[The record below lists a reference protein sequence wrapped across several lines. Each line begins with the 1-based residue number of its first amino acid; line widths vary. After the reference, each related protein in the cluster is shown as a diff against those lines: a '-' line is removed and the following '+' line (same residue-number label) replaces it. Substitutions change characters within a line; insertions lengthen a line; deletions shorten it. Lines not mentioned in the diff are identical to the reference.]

1 MPAVAGDR
9 TLGAGER
16 GGLGGEQTLV
26 RVGVISMY
34 VAVVFALVAA
44 AFILVLRDEPRT
56 ALAMELASKF
66 TEEKPASPAGPLP
79 EPPGAAP
86 RPEPEPLPSEAPKPE
101 PPKAEP
107 RSEAPGPAP
116 LTGPDPPQEAR
127 PNPQQR
133 SVPKPEPRAEPDVKH
148 ESKPAE
154 PAPVPEA
161 RRAPRPQ
168 QPPEPK
174 PAPKT
179 RKEPREAK
187 EPPKQKAAVA
197 PASRPEKEGG
207 ESGKRSAAGEAK
219 PPDLPSGAVMTM
231 SASALGLHDA
241 PVRSSAS
248 GRALD
253 GGVVHLPDTSLPWD
267 GGEGGKNVYLAGHRL
282 GWPGTG
288 SHRVFYRLDELRRG
302 DWIVL
307 KDARGRKYRYRV
319 TGSSVVSPGDAWVKD
334 PVPGRD
340 MLTLQTCTPIPSFE
354 KRLIVRANRV

>member
-1 MPAVAGDR
+1 MPAAAGDR
-9 TLGAGER
+9 TLSAGER

-66 TEEKPASPAGPLP
+66 TEEKPASPADPLP

-101 PPKAEP
+101 P
-107 RSEAPGPAP
+107 RSEAPEPAP

-133 SVPKPEPRAEPDVKH
+133 SVPKPQPRAEPEVKH

-154 PAPVPEA
+154 PVPEA

-168 QPPEPK
+168 QPPE

-197 PASRPEKEGG
+197 PASRPEKGGG

-248 GRALD
+248 ERALD

-319 TGSSVVSPGDAWVKD
+319 TGSSVVSPGDAWVKN